1 MIGDSS
7 LLLVANLVLI
17 PLVGG
22 LVFWILSAKHARAI
36 AALQQALNDS
46 ERQRRDMVSTE
57 ALEQCRAE
65 GAAQQQALQQEL
77 ADCQQRQQQERQ
89 ALVQEH
95 ETSRSFLER
104 ELQQLNS
111 AREAS
116 LQDMARKMA
125 LLENA
130 VQELLEIT
138 ATIERWHD
146 GMSSIM
152 VHNNIMQKQIGDF
165 RNIVGQIAILSLN
178 AAIEAARAGE
188 SGRGFAVV
196 ADEVRKLSTSANALN
211 EDYRSNLNKNTLV
224 TTLAFQDIQ
233 AGGNMI
239 VTAIHG
245 VQSQIRTLGQAL
257 EGA

>member
-1 MIGDSS
+1 MNGDS
-7 LLLVANLVLI
+7 LLFPALALLVLLAA
-17 PLVGG
+17 GG
-22 LVFWILSAKHARAI
+22 GYLVFSTRHERTI
-36 AALQQALNDS
+36 AALRKALS
-46 ERQRRDMVSTE
+46 EIE
-57 ALEQCRAE
+57 WKCRGMLSPE
-65 GAAQQQALQQEL
+65 EAAQQRQEDRDQIAALKQALAASQKA
-77 ADCQQRQQQERQ
+77 ADERQ
-89 ALVQEH
+89 KAMQHEH
-95 ETSRSFLER
+95 EIARSFLER
-104 ELQQLNS
+104 ELQQLNH

-116 LQDMARKMA
+116 LGEMTSKMA
-125 LLENA
+125 TLEGA

-138 ATIERWHD
+138 ATIERWHE
-146 GMSSIM
+146 GMNSIM
-152 VHNNIMQKQIGDF
+152 AHNAIMQKQIGDF

-211 EDYRSNLNKNTLV
+211 EDYRSNLNKNNLV

-245 VQSQIRTLGQAL
+245 VQTQIRGLGHAL
-257 EGA
+257 EAA